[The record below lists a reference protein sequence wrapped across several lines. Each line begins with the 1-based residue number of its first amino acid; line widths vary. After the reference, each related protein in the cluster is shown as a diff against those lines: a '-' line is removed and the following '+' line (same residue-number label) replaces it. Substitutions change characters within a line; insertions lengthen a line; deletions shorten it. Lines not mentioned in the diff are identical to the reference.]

1 MSKSLGKTSRR
12 KSPRPSLDPVLADS
26 FSLPAGGKT
35 APPAPSRTR
44 REGPALTPMM
54 RQYRSLKG
62 ENPDAVL
69 FFRMGDFFEMF
80 YEDAERA
87 APVLDLALT
96 SRHDDAQGK
105 VPMCGFP
112 HHAVEGYVARLVKA
126 GFRVAVCEQVEDPKK
141 AKGLVRREVVQVVS
155 PGTATQ
161 PQVLESKSGNFLAA
175 LFRGDRAIGLAFAD
189 LSTGEFRALQL
200 EGEERHAALSDE
212 WADLD
217 PKEVLLPEGEAGGPD
232 SPPLFP
238 DSQEAGSALISVRPS
253 WTFDPEEGERALRS
267 GFGLGSLE
275 GLGLSDMPLG
285 VGAAGALYHY
295 LRETQGDRLGHLRP
309 PRAEFRGERML
320 LDAATQRNLEIL
332 RSGPEGERTG
342 TLLEIM
348 DRTMTPMGGR
358 KLRDWLLHPLIRIEE
373 VQARLEAVRAFKE
386 TGVALEALRGALE
399 RIGDLERLLARLH
412 LGAGNARDLLH
423 LGRSLD
429 ALPLAREALADL
441 EAEIIRNHLGDW
453 DDLSDVGAGIDA
465 AIAEEPPLSL
475 REGGLIRHGF
485 HPGLD
490 RLTELSKGA
499 KSWLR
504 SYEKQERERTG
515 IKNLKIVYNR
525 VFGYC
530 IEVSKRSEADVP
542 ADYTRRQTL
551 TNAERYVTPALKKT
565 EEEVLEA
572 EARSRDLEYE
582 VFQEVR
588 GAVLA
593 ETERIQKAA
602 ERIAELDVLSGFAET
617 AIRND
622 YVEPEVDTSG
632 AVEIREGRH
641 PVLERSP
648 AAVEERFVPNDTDLS
663 ASERQVLVVTGPNM
677 AGKSTYIRQ
686 VALIVLLAQ
695 AGSFVPAASARV
707 GLVDRIFTRVGAHDR
722 LQRGQSTFMVEMVET
737 AYILHHAG
745 PRSLVILD
753 EIGRGTSTFDGISI
767 AWAVA
772 EHLHGAGDS
781 GPRTLFATH
790 YHELAELTNRLPRV
804 KNLTML
810 SREYEGS
817 VVFLRQVVEGASD
830 RSFGIHVARLAG
842 FPAETL
848 ERAAQILATF
858 EGREKERAPKTPPP
872 ADAPQLG
879 LFRPEDSDC
888 LQTLKEADPN
898 QMTPIEALNF
908 LHRLKRNVMG
918 DDDPS

>member
-1 MSKSLGKTSRR
+1 MSE
-12 KSPRPSLDPVLADS
+12 SPTP
-26 FSLPAGGKT
+26 GKT
-35 APPAPSRTR
+35 ARPSPDPVSADSISVPGDGKTAAPAGPPSRTR
-44 REGPALTPMM
+44 PEGPALTPMM
-54 RQYRSLKG
+54 LQYRSLKS
-62 ENPDAVL
+62 EHPDAVL

-87 APVLDLALT
+87 ASVLDLALT

-112 HHAVEGYVARLVKA
+112 HHAVEGYIARLVKA

-175 LFRGDRAIGLAFAD
+175 LSRGDRAIGLAFAD

-200 EGEERHAALSDE
+200 EGEGRHAALSDE

-217 PKEVLLPEGEAGGPD
+217 PKEVLLPEGEAAGGPD
-232 SPPLFP
+232 VPPPFP
-238 DSQEAGSALISVRPS
+238 ESQEAGGALISVRPS

-267 GFGLGSLE
+267 GFGLGSLD

-309 PRAEFRGERML
+309 PRAEFRRERML

-332 RSGPEGERTG
+332 RSGPEGERSG
-342 TLLEIM
+342 TLLQVM
-348 DRTMTPMGGR
+348 DRTITPMGGR
-358 KLRDWLLHPLIRIEE
+358 KLRDWLLHPLIRIED

-386 TGVALEALRGALE
+386 SGGALEALRGALD

-412 LGAGNARDLLH
+412 LGAGNARDLRH

-429 ALPLAREALADL
+429 ALPVAREALGDL
-441 EAEIIRNHLGDW
+441 EAEIIRNQLGDW

-465 AIAEEPPLSL
+465 AIVEEPPLSL
-475 REGGLIRHGF
+475 REGGLIRQGF
-485 HPGLD
+485 HPDLD

-504 SYEKQERERTG
+504 SYEEQERERTG
-515 IKNLKIVYNR
+515 IKALKIVYNK

-530 IEVSKRSEADVP
+530 IEVSKRSEANVP

-551 TNAERYVTPALKKT
+551 THAERYVTPALKKT

-572 EARSRDLEYE
+572 EARSRELEHE

-622 YVEPEVDTSG
+622 YVEPEVNTSG
-632 AVEIREGRH
+632 AVVIREGRH

-648 AAVEERFVPNDTDLS
+648 AAAEERFVPNDTNLS
-663 ASERQVLVVTGPNM
+663 ASDRQILVVTGPNM

-686 VALIVLLAQ
+686 VALIVLLTQ

-745 PRSLVILD
+745 PRSLIILD

-790 YHELAELTNRLPRV
+790 YHELAELTKRLPRV

-810 SREYEGS
+810 SREYQGS

-830 RSFGIHVARLAG
+830 RSYGIHVARLAG

-858 EGREKERAPKTPPP
+858 EGREKESAPRTPPP
-872 ADAPQLG
+872 VDSPQLG
-879 LFRPEDSDC
+879 LFRPEDSEC
-888 LQTLKEADPN
+888 LRALKEADPN
-898 QMTPIEALNF
+898 QMTPIEALNL
-908 LHRLKRNVMG
+908 LHLLKRNVMG
-918 DDDPS
+918 DDGPA